1 MLVVGE
7 AVKTDVNMC
16 VVGGASVVWATG
28 LLLVAAG
35 ADDTD
40 TTETGCVE
48 TEVATDVVSTM
59 TALFEVVTPLK
70 LVDVTTDWIGD

>member
-1 MLVVGE
+1 MVGE

-16 VVGGASVVWATG
+16 VVGGCSVVWATG
-28 LLLVAAG
+28 LPLVAAG
-35 ADDTD
+35 ADDAD

-48 TEVATDVVSTM
+48 IEVATDVVSTV

-70 LVDVTTDWIGD
+70 LVDVTTDWIGG